1 MERFKVNINKS
12 KLSVACLAL
21 ALGLTGCNS
30 NKVRND
36 LPDTTEST
44 TTVPAEITTE
54 ENNLVSEELNINDN
68 ISIENVLD
76 ENYNTYKEFYTEE
89 GISKDDLRD
98 VIFVLNDK
106 YQDEDGKL
114 LIDEARVHNAYTNIR
129 RMLVSDS
136 IYQSMDNINTIESD
150 EEIGKQ
156 IDNSWNI
163 PTHPSFVTL
172 IDKNISG
179 GEATIEK
186 IKEFEE
192 LRNHEVEVMNETNK
206 IDVES
211 INSFVVKM
219 EIDDYN
225 NNEANIS
232 KVKKNGQKFLLGA
245 YKFKALDLAGIAN
258 PNTIYLEGYEGID
271 KNIKI
276 NPTNEERFLENDI
289 ITMTQLGFIDDTMV
303 EEVTSFYE
311 SNGFAYTTEEEDL
324 IKKFGMSNENLKLVL
339 SYAHYITTMANH
351 KYDEL
356 MCNSEAK
363 TVMDIESIKE
373 YSDSMSKQYKKEQ

>member
-44 TTVPAEITTE
+44 TTATTEITTE
-54 ENNLVSEELNINDN
+54 EINSVSEELNINDN

-98 VIFVLNDK
+98 VIFVLNEK

-114 LIDEARVHNAYTNIR
+114 LLDEARVHNAYTNIR
-129 RMLVSDS
+129 RMVVSES

-150 EEIGKQ
+150 EETGKQ

-211 INSFVVKM
+211 INNFVVKM

-245 YKFKALDLAGIAN
+245 YKFKALDLAAKAN
-258 PNTIYLEGYEGID
+258 PHTIYLEGYEGID

-276 NPTNEERFLENDI
+276 NPTNEESFLESDI
-289 ITMTQLGFIDDTMV
+289 ITMIELGDIDGTMV
-303 EEVTSFYE
+303 EEVISFYE
-311 SNGFAYTTEEEDL
+311 SNGFASTTEEDL
-324 IKKFGMSNENLKLVL
+324 IKKFGMSDEKLKLVL
-339 SYAHYITTMANH
+339 SYVQYAISMANH
-351 KYDEL
+351 KYDVL

>member
-44 TTVPAEITTE
+44 TTATTEITTE

-106 YQDEDGKL
+106 YQNEDGKL
-114 LIDEARVHNAYTNIR
+114 LLDEARVHNAYSIIR

-156 IDNSWNI
+156 IDNNWNI

-211 INSFVVKM
+211 INNFVVKM

-245 YKFKALDLAGIAN
+245 YKFKALDLAAKAN
-258 PNTIYLEGYEGID
+258 PHTIYLEGYEGID

-276 NPTNEERFLENDI
+276 NPTNEESFLESDI
-289 ITMTQLGFIDDTMV
+289 ITMIELGDIDGTMV
-303 EEVTSFYE
+303 EEVISFYE
-311 SNGFAYTTEEEDL
+311 SNGFASTTEEDL
-324 IKKFGMSNENLKLVL
+324 IKKFGMSDEKLKLVL
-339 SYAHYITTMANH
+339 SYVQYAISMANH
-351 KYDEL
+351 KYDVL

>member
-44 TTVPAEITTE
+44 TTATTEITTE

-106 YQDEDGKL
+106 YQNEDGKL
-114 LIDEARVHNAYTNIR
+114 LLDEARVHNAYSIIR

-211 INSFVVKM
+211 INNFVVKM

-245 YKFKALDLAGIAN
+245 YKFKALDLAAKAN
-258 PNTIYLEGYEGID
+258 PHTIYLEGYEGID

-276 NPTNEERFLENDI
+276 NPTNEESFLESDI
-289 ITMTQLGFIDDTMV
+289 ITMIELGDIDGTMV
-303 EEVTSFYE
+303 EEVISFYE
-311 SNGFAYTTEEEDL
+311 SNGFASTTEEDL
-324 IKKFGMSNENLKLVL
+324 IKKFGMSDEKLKLVL
-339 SYAHYITTMANH
+339 SYVQYAISMANH
-351 KYDEL
+351 KYDVL